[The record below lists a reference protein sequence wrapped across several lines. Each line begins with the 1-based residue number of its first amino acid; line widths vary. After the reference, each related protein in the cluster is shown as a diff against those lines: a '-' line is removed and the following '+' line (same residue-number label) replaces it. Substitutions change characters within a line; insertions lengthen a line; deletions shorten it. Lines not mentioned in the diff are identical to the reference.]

1 MMQLLV
7 YGGVFILGAAS
18 PGPDFLIVTKHA
30 MTGRRP
36 GLAAAAGI
44 AGGVGVHAAVALAG
58 LGAVLLASPGLYAAV
73 RLIAAGYLVYLGAT
87 ALWAIRPRRP
97 GDTAEASEPSEDEAP
112 LTGAGQATTVRTK
125 SWTAF
130 RQGLLTNVLNAKVV
144 AFLITLMPGFLP
156 TRPDLLDM
164 TAIWVVSVAVTLV
177 WFGLLAL
184 AVAHFSAFL
193 QRPRVNFALT
203 LIVGCALLAIGGY
216 MAVST
221 LAGL

>member
-30 MTGRRP
+30 MTGRRA

-44 AGGVGVHAAVALAG
+44 AGGVGVHAAIALAG
-58 LGAVLLASPGLYAAV
+58 LGAVLLASPGWYAAV

-87 ALWAIRPRRP
+87 ALWAIRPRR
-97 GDTAEASEPSEDEAP
+97 TAPVEAPAEDETP
-112 LTGAGQATTVRTK
+112 LTGAGTVTTVRTK
-125 SWTAF
+125 TWTAF
-130 RQGLLTNVLNAKVV
+130 RQGLLTNVLNAKVI

-156 TRPDLLDM
+156 SQPGLFDM
-164 TAIWVVSVAVTLV
+164 TAIWVVSVTVTML

-184 AVAHFSAFL
+184 AVAHFAAFL
-193 QRPRVNFALT
+193 QRPRVNLAIT
-203 LIVGCALLAIGGY
+203 LIVGCALLLIGGY
-216 MAVST
+216 MAIST
-221 LAGL
+221 LAEL